1 MNCTIVYCINFL
13 SNEAAIDN
21 LRRLKSIC
29 DTSFETG
36 LYIVRF
42 YFYFRNNESNSLL
55 LPRLR
60 KLCFC

>member
-55 LPRLR
+55 PRLR

>member
-29 DTSFETG
+29 DI
-36 LYIVRF
+36 L
-42 YFYFRNNESNSLL
+42 RNGIIYRKILL
-55 LPRLR
+55 LL
-60 KLCFC
+60 